1 MTRGIRQRIWRWLR
15 HVAWVLGAKIFLI
28 VVGLTIF
35 FGSGLGNPILQRF
48 LVRRLAAVT
57 GGRVE
62 LRSLSVQWLSL
73 RATLQSLVIHGREP
87 AGTEPLFAAEQV
99 QAGLRAHSFWGP
111 RISLNTLFIRHP
123 HITFPMH

>member
-1 MTRGIRQRIWRWLR
+1 MTQETRKRKWRWLR

-28 VVGLTIF
+28 VAGLTIF

-57 GGRVE
+57 GGRAE

-73 RATLQSLVIHGREP
+73 HATLQGLVIHGRDP
-87 AGTEPLFAAEQV
+87 AGTEPFFAAAEAQS
-99 QAGLRAHSFWGP
+99 GLRGD
-111 RISLNTLFIRHP
+111 SLCVRTI
-123 HITFPMH
+123 